1 MNTID
6 EKISKIFDS
15 IMDLQDENPAI
26 HALFLE
32 GFSLSIELISELQ
45 RVGSREDIDLS
56 KHLEIITNVLGI
68 SLHDVVAEILKDMK
82 NENSEST
89 KNPDQETLDF
99 ITSDLDDYEKFIAK
113 NSSKES
119 LDFLTKEI

>member
-1 MNTID
+1 MNATN
-6 EKISKIFDS
+6 EKVDKIFNA
-15 IMDLQDENPAI
+15 IMDLKDDEPI
-26 HALFLE
+26 LHGLFLE
-32 GFSLSIELISELQ
+32 GFSLSVELILELQ
-45 RVGSREDIDLS
+45 KIGSREKIDVS

-68 SLHDVVAEILKDMK
+68 SLQDLVAEVLKDM
-82 NENSEST
+82 ESPNGDPT

-99 ITSDLDDYEKFIAK
+99 ITSDLDDYEKFLAK